1 MYDNLKSLGITNP
14 DEIDRYSL
22 RQEANNDILK
32 IYFQKDKGEFFAKS
46 VKFKYPRQRKTVVA
60 DGVGQGYKEVQEISP
75 NLRYVIDELDQ
86 ICQRD
91 RTEIDLKRK
100 ILDDLRHLE
109 SVVTNKISEIEADLE
124 KLTRKKEHPGG
135 ALPGRAGG
143 LYPLQTACIVQAGYG
158 ASLPG
163 IFLPP
168 RLSVVRPAAA
178 RYTAAACRQSYR
190 DPGRSAPR
198 YGSTGTPAYC
208 DE

>member
-46 VKFKYPRQRKTVVA
+46 VKFKYPRQRKPLSPTA
-60 DGVGQGYKEVQEISP
+60 SARLQRSPEISP

-124 KLTRKKEHPGG
+124 KLTRK
-135 ALPGRAGG
+135 
-143 LYPLQTACIVQAGYG
+143 
-158 ASLPG
+158 
-163 IFLPP
+163 
-168 RLSVVRPAAA
+168 
-178 RYTAAACRQSYR
+178 
-190 DPGRSAPR
+190 
-198 YGSTGTPAYC
+198 
-208 DE
+208 